1 MVTQGLVTRAAA
13 HKQAALGT
21 LGRGD
26 PGWSGARRGAAVG
39 TRGSRWWFPTPLP
52 GMRRDSGCASTQPWL
67 CSGVGRSS
75 RDCSRN
81 SAARGSE
88 AKASV
93 ILLLPWWWA
102 EGTVP
107 GDSPW
112 LSDCSAAAQGRGS
125 GCSVSAMPWVGCLQW
140 VAKGT
145 DGAAVTFDLFPAFS
159 GKLLLTTSHLIPWPC
174 LHQEPLHPNH
184 ELVKGL

>member
-26 PGWSGARRGAAVG
+26 PGWSGARRGAALG

-67 CSGVGRSS
+67 CSGLGRSS

-81 SAARGSE
+81 SAAWGSE

-93 ILLLPWWWA
+93 ILLLPC
-102 EGTVP
+102 P
-107 GDSPW
+107 GV
-112 LSDCSAAAQGRGS
+112 GRGDGPWGQS
-125 GCSVSAMPWVGCLQW
+125 LAFRLQCCSPGERLWVQCLCHALGW
-140 VAKGT
+140 VPPVGGKGHRWGSC
-145 DGAAVTFDLFPAFS
+145 DF
-159 GKLLLTTSHLIPWPC
+159 
-174 LHQEPLHPNH
+174 
-184 ELVKGL
+184 